1 MRELLKKS
9 GISIVIVVSV
19 IAIAFFPKNVA
30 QWMVMAAVAVFA
42 FAKISSYYSAHKDEI
57 SNKKEKIKSKFAGDK
72 KSESDKLLKFLIMQL
87 SYRVTDKLHS
97 AFPDSS
103 WHWVQKPTANL
114 FSEGGIVRI
123 ATNHT
128 DEFTE
133 ADVILDVYGRIE
145 LKMLKGETVT
155 KLVKE
160 TDANADTDYTIDA
173 DVWYSQC
180 AQRVLTDTITN
191 LNACGTKSLCIREDG
206 SMVIHDDEVV
216 GTLKAFPGK
225 NLWKKIVS
233 IFESNGLTAVE
244 NENCIELGW

>member
-1 MRELLKKS
+1 MSLALSVLLFFYFKKKLNFERMVLTMRELLKKS
-9 GISIVIVVSV
+9 GISTVIVVSV

-30 QWMVMAAVAVFA
+30 QWIVMAAVAVFA

-57 SNKKEKIKSKFAGDK
+57 SKKKEKIKSKFAGDK

-97 AFPDSS
+97 AFPESS

-114 FSEGGIVRI
+114 FSEGGMVRI

-155 KLVKE
+155 RLVKE
-160 TDANADTDYTIDA
+160 TDENADTDYTIDA
-173 DVWYSQC
+173 DVW
-180 AQRVLTDTITN
+180 
-191 LNACGTKSLCIREDG
+191 
-206 SMVIHDDEVV
+206 
-216 GTLKAFPGK
+216 
-225 NLWKKIVS
+225 
-233 IFESNGLTAVE
+233 
-244 NENCIELGW
+244 